1 MRGFFFENFYE
12 FSRRKKNQ
20 RQKRISQGKRFN
32 FQALLSL
39 EVSLVDPAS
48 GEKNLVAFWAAPEL
62 FSLAFFCSM
71 ILPFFVFS
79 FVI

>member
-1 MRGFFFENFYE
+1 MKISMSSAEERKINAKKGFHRERGL
-12 FSRRKKNQ
+12 
-20 RQKRISQGKRFN
+20 N

-62 FSLAFFCSM
+62 FSLALFCSM
-71 ILPFFVFS
+71 ILPSFIFS